1 MVLVQ
6 WIERPGMMLTGMVAL
21 NDASSVDRATR
32 NDANGW
38 GGLGNVRAYIE
49 FEELSEEEFF
59 S

>member
-1 MVLVQ
+1 
-6 WIERPGMMLTGMVAL
+6 MMLTGMVAL
-21 NDASSVDRATR
+21 NDASSVDRATG